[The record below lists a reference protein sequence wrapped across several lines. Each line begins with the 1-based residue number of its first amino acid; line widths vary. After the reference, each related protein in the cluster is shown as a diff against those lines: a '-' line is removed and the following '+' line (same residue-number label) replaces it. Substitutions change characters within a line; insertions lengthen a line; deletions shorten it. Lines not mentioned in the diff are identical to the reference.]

1 MICQYC
7 EIGDYFG
14 TCKCVKE
21 NSICPFMRRCNVEKR
36 WLPLNTME
44 GCRIRT
50 EVEKVDMV
58 DGKYHVI
65 FEKRGQLYVDV
76 EGMVVVANNP
86 FDATPEKVDVTQVDG
101 KYYVVGYEPKPKMIN
116 VEPKVVEE
124 QLKPQVEEKEYT
136 RKSNRRRRKK
146 KEDK

>member
-1 MICQYC
+1 MICEYC

-14 TCKCVKE
+14 TCRCAKE

-36 WLPLNTME
+36 WLPLNTMD

-58 DGKYHVI
+58 DGKYNVL
-65 FEKRGQLYVDV
+65 FEKNGQLYVDV
-76 EGMVVVANNP
+76 DDNVVKVNNP
-86 FDATPEKVDVTQVDG
+86 FEAMPRTVNVNAVDG
-101 KYYVVGYEPKPKMIN
+101 VYYVAGYEPKPRA
-116 VEPKVVEE
+116 
-124 QLKPQVEEKEYT
+124 EKKNT
-136 RKSNRRRRKK
+136 KKKNRK